1 MGTLEPGGP
10 TGGVTSAFTGIAGK
24 SKNLGKVRLY
34 RNMIIITAVNV
45 NCSHLELQ
53 IGHSTVVIRALI
65 LDPDCPEEK
74 MRFSH
79 VR

>member
-1 MGTLEPGGP
+1 
-10 TGGVTSAFTGIAGK
+10 
-24 SKNLGKVRLY
+24 
-34 RNMIIITAVNV
+34 MIIIIAVNV